1 MALKR
6 AAEGTPDG
14 LALPLSY
21 LEIRDSVQDVSA
33 NRVTELAEDHPWLGA
48 VMKALDG
55 LIVPAER
62 AEVFSKF
69 KAANLEK
76 TLGTQQNPADSEVP
90 RIPTELATTSLNAR
104 EFNDR
109 LLLAL
114 KRLYVVEERPDR
126 RINVPDLFR
135 VAARIKRKGGVPVP
149 R

>member
-6 AAEGTPDG
+6 AAERTADAAP
-14 LALPLSY
+14 LPLSY

-33 NRVTELAEDHPWLGA
+33 NRVTELAEDHPWLGE

-55 LIVPAER
+55 LIVPAGR

-69 KAANLEK
+69 KQSKVELLLQAQI
-76 TLGTQQNPADSEVP
+76 TRDGDVP
-90 RIPTELATTSLNAR
+90 RIPTEIASTPINAR
-104 EFNDR
+104 DFYDR

-114 KRLYVVEERPDR
+114 KRLYVVEERPDL